1 MTTDHFSD
9 LVTAIPPFLADNV
22 TPGAAVA
29 VYDRDGELFCRGF
42 GSRDAAGRLP
52 VDGDTRFAYASI
64 SKTMT
69 ALIAGALVQRG
80 ALAWETRVRELLPA
94 FRLADPWASERC
106 TLRDLFLHRSG
117 LPACDL
123 IFWRRPISPADVL
136 AIVAATPHAAEFR
149 TAFQYQNLN
158 FGVIALMLQAATG
171 KDWHALIR
179 EILCEPLGLASLATT
194 TAGLARDDNYA
205 RPCGPNGFTPVREL
219 PFMELYALAAA
230 GAVSGSVRDLARYGQ
245 MLLRDGAGVIPPA
258 AIAECTRPQAVN
270 ATEGWPELL
279 FYGQG
284 LGWITQVYRGEACWS
299 AAGGMD
305 GYTSHLYILPGRGVT
320 AAALCNRTSA
330 CVAQALALDTLDRAA
345 GFEPRPWLQRYTAQ
359 KRGFRLAAAQR
370 LAEKRSRLAPSAGR
384 PLTDYAGRYEHP
396 AFGELTVVV
405 EGGDLRVRYYSFD
418 ASARPYGG
426 DAFALFDADDLLE
439 MDVTFGGGDR
449 IEQAALPLCH
459 DLPPVV
465 FIRSDEHET
474 DRRSE

>member
-1 MTTDHFSD
+1 MTTLDRFFD
-9 LVTAIPPFLADNV
+9 FAAAIPAFLAENV

-29 VYDRDGELFCRGF
+29 AYDRAGELFCRGF

-69 ALIAGALVQRG
+69 ALTAAALVQRG
-80 ALAWETRVRELLPA
+80 ALAWETRVRELLST
-94 FRLADPWASERC
+94 FSLADSWASERC

-123 IFWRRPISPADVL
+123 IFWRRPISPADAL
-136 AIVAATPHAAEFR
+136 RIVAATPHAAEFR

-171 KDWHALIR
+171 KDWHALVR
-179 EILCEPLGLASLATT
+179 EILFEPLGLVSLATT
-194 TAGLARDDNYA
+194 TADLTRDDNYA

-219 PFMELYALAAA
+219 PFMELYALAPA

-245 MLLRDGAGVIPPA
+245 MMLRDGAGVIPPA
-258 AIAECTRPQAVN
+258 AVAECTRPQVVN
-270 ATEGWPELL
+270 ATEVWPELL

-284 LGWITQVYRGEACWS
+284 LGWITQVYRGEICWS
-299 AAGGMD
+299 SAGGMD
-305 GYTSHLYILPGRGVT
+305 GYTSHIYVLPRRGVT

-330 CVAQALALDTLDRAA
+330 CPAQALALEALDRAA
-345 GFEPRPWLQRYTAQ
+345 GLAPGDWLTRYTEQ
-359 KRGFRLAAAQR
+359 KRGFRIAAARR
-370 LAEKRSRLAPSAGR
+370 LAEKRTHLAPACAR
-384 PLTDYAGRYEHP
+384 PLTEYAGCYEHP
-396 AFGELTVVV
+396 AFGDLIVTVLDGELH
-405 EGGDLRVRYYSFD
+405 VRYYSFD
-418 ASARPYGG
+418 AVARPYGG

-439 MDVTFGGGDR
+439 MDVTFAGEGR

-459 DLPPVV
+459 DLPPIV
-465 FIRSDEHET
+465 FT
-474 DRRSE
+474 RR